1 MVGVY
6 SHQIITD
13 VFGQQHSSHIE
24 EEEEIQEEEEV
35 KLDFEIKISET
46 SSKLIQPDEKIQ
58 KGKSPNNDEYVME
71 KLEKLEL
78 IKPQINQL

>member
-24 EEEEIQEEEEV
+24 EEEEIQEEEV
-35 KLDFEIKISET
+35 KLDFEIKITET
-46 SSKLIQPDEKIQ
+46 SSKIIQPDEKIQ